1 MSSPNKPDLRLE
13 KEDIVDISKINL
25 QQDVEIQRL
34 LESEVRGLE
43 KRLGECQRG
52 NPGNTKEFPN
62 KFEEIC
68 FDMLKLGLKNE
79 FTDCQIDKQ
88 VENRSEF
95 GNIIEVTDI
104 ELQNNGRVE
113 GTFWYIMHSD
123 YQSERIVFECKNLTG
138 SVDDH
143 HIFQLYMYLGTRVGK
158 FGIILTRNN
167 CEKYNTKKGGLTE
180 SAFKTLRRLHADA
193 GFMIWIWGEAEILSY
208 LSHCKSNTVRQF
220 FLDQKS
226 LFMSKIR

>member
-1 MSSPNKPDLRLE
+1 MSSPSQSDLRLE
-13 KEDIVDISKINL
+13 NEEIVDISKIDL
-25 QQDVEIQRL
+25 QQDVERQKS
-34 LESEVRGLE
+34 LESKVQGLT
-43 KRLGECQRG
+43 KRLEECQKG

-68 FDMLKLGLKNE
+68 FDMLKLGLKDE
-79 FTDCQIDKQ
+79 FVDFQIDKQ
-88 VENRSEF
+88 VNNRSEF
-95 GNIIEVTDI
+95 GNIIEVTDL

-113 GTFWYIMHSD
+113 GTFWHIMHSD

-138 SVDDH
+138 PVDDH

-158 FGIILTRNN
+158 FGVILSRND
-167 CEKYNTKKGGLTE
+167 CEKYNTKKDGLTE
-180 SAFKTLRRLHADA
+180 SAFKALRRLHADS

-208 LSHCKSNTVRQF
+208 LDHCKSNTVRQF

-226 LFMSKIR
+226 LFMSQIR